1 MKKNASSKVLNII
14 VTVGIILTL
23 LVLLATPLTITAYF
37 KSAFSMLN
45 QNLVMGITVC
55 IYICALPYM
64 IALFNLKKL
73 CKLIVNN
80 NPFSI
85 DAPKS
90 LKTISICAFSEV
102 LLFNGCVIFI
112 TYYYNIYLYILTIAP
127 MIIVTFISIAIGFLS
142 FVLSKL
148 FEIAIEIK
156 DENDKTI

>member
-1 MKKNASSKVLNII
+1 MKKNASYKVLDII
-14 VTVGIILTL
+14 VTMGIILTL
-23 LVLLATPLTITAYF
+23 LVLLATPLAITAYF
-37 KSAFSMLN
+37 KSAFSILN
-45 QNLVMGITVC
+45 QNLIMAITIC
-55 IYICALPYM
+55 IYICAIPYI

-90 LKTISICAFSEV
+90 LKTISICAFSETI
-102 LLFNGCVIFI
+102 LFNGCLIFI
-112 TYYYNIYLYILTIAP
+112 TYYFDMYLYILTIAP
-127 MIIVTFISIAIGFLS
+127 MVIVTFISIAIGFLS